1 MSLLKYP
8 IDLNERKTDYVV
20 FTHFGWKNNR
30 KIAGGLTADGNI
42 RGQYDTGFMSD
53 PQSEGNTIV
62 LYVPQSMPAMSQS
75 NNYKAETAPGEL
87 GNIKRQIG
95 AMAAGVGYGNDP
107 GQAARSAADSL
118 LSALNPAN
126 SVGGPLSALRQRAM
140 EDVASRLGQDA
151 GSLIALGSGKILNP
165 NVEVIYQGPTLR
177 QFSMDFTFAPK
188 DSAEARAIKDI
199 IYEFKF
205 WSAPSG
211 PRGGIGGMLEVPHV
225 WRVKYKGLFE
235 KNVNPFKRAVLS
247 NVNVDYNSGLNSHM
261 TFDDGEPILIA
272 LTLTFRE
279 VDYVTRDDH
288 DKARGAGYMGGF

>member
-1 MSLLKYP
+1 MSILKYP
-8 IDLNERKTDYVV
+8 IDLNEVQTDYVV

-30 KIAGGLTADGNI
+30 KIAGGLTADGDI
-42 RGQYDTGFMSD
+42 RGTFDTGFMSD
-53 PQSEGNTIV
+53 PQSVGNTIV

-75 NNYKAETAPGEL
+75 QNYKAETAPGEL
-87 GNIKRQIG
+87 GQIKRQIG
-95 AMAAGVGYGNDP
+95 AGAASVGYGNDP
-107 GQAARSAADSL
+107 GQSLRAAGDLLKNALSL
-118 LSALNPAN
+118 DTAGS
-126 SVGGPLSALRQRAM
+126 GLSALRQRAM
-140 EDVASRLGQDA
+140 EDIAGMLGQDA

-188 DSAEARAIKDI
+188 DSNEARAIKDI

-205 WSAPSG
+205 WSAPGG
-211 PRGGIGGMLEVPHV
+211 PRGGVGGMLEVPHV

-247 NVNVDYNSGLNSHM
+247 DVNVDYNSGLNSHM

-288 DKARGAGYMGGF
+288 SKARNAGYMGGF

>member
-1 MSLLKYP
+1 MSILKYP
-8 IDLNERKTDYVV
+8 IDLNEVKTDYVV

-30 KIAGGLTADGNI
+30 NIGGALTADGDL
-42 RGQYDTGFMSD
+42 RGAYDTGFMSD
-53 PQSEGNTIV
+53 PQSVGNTIV

-75 NNYKAETAPGEL
+75 QNYKAETAPGEL
-87 GNIKRQIG
+87 GQIKRQIG
-95 AMAAGVGYGNDP
+95 AGAASVGYGNDP
-107 GQAARSAADSL
+107 GQSARAAADM
-118 LSALNPAN
+118 LSKALTPGA
-126 SVGGPLSALRQRAM
+126 VGSGLSALRQRAM
-140 EDVASRLGQDA
+140 EDVAGMLGQDA

-188 DSAEARAIKDI
+188 DSNEARAIKDI

-205 WSAPSG
+205 WSAPGG
-211 PRGGIGGMLEVPHV
+211 PRGGVGGMLEVPHV

-247 NVNVDYNSGLNSHM
+247 DVNVDYNSGLNSHM

-288 DKARGAGYMGGF
+288 NKARNAGYMGGF